1 MCFKILKNITF
12 FFDIRPEINIM
23 STEVVILEN
32 LLLKKLKFLS
42 AVIHTEIPKPMDA
55 I

>member
-1 MCFKILKNITF
+1 MYFKILKNIAYL
-12 FFDIRPEINIM
+12 FDIRLGINIM
-23 STEVVILEN
+23 SIEVLILEN